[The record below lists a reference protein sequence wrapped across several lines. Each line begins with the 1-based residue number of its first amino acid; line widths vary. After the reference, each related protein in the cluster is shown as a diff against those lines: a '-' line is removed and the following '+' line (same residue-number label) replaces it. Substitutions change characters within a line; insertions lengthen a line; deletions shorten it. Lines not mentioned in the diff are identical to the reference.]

1 LVREKQRILEELRS
15 AYHKLNQIEA
25 EQGSRESSPARE
37 SDDGLGHTLN
47 TISLFP
53 RHTLPLALFEKLPEE
68 SGGVLAVLERLK
80 DLRQQGI
87 INDGE
92 LDLLKKRVLDRLDR
106 PRSGAL

>member
-1 LVREKQRILEELRS
+1 
-15 AYHKLNQIEA
+15 
-25 EQGSRESSPARE
+25 
-37 SDDGLGHTLN
+37 
-47 TISLFP
+47 
-53 RHTLPLALFEKLPEE
+53 
-68 SGGVLAVLERLK
+68 LAVLERLK